1 MPRSH
6 QSNLNISRRGL
17 IKAGIGSAAA
27 LGLGAR
33 ASRSVRAAQ
42 SGDPIVIGM
51 SAAFSGP
58 NASTGEAQL
67 RGAQMAIDEI
77 NAAGGV
83 LDRPLSIVTRDNV
96 HEQDKGVLQTRE
108 LIEKEGAVGILG
120 SAGSFIAI
128 AVADTMEELEVPWI
142 GLSTG
147 AAAIID
153 NGQDPNWMYRV
164 SSNDPWVAEFLVRWS
179 VEKLNMQKIGILN
192 EDTGWGVPAIDD
204 VTAALANVGLEPT
217 SVDKVK
223 VGDTDF
229 TAQMLRAKD
238 AGTEAI
244 VTFTNSVEMA
254 NALKAGQKLGYQPR
268 IVSAWGLQNPNYITL
283 APELGQGTL
292 VMQTYTW
299 VNAEEPKALDLLKR
313 YTENWGITNPAEIP
327 NPSYTAD
334 AYDATHLF
342 ALAIETAGE
351 ANGAAMRDA
360 LEQLPE
366 YDGLIKNYA
375 PAFTPERHDA
385 LTPDDYLMC
394 EWKGDELVPLG
405 TLGA

>member
-1 MPRSH
+1 MLRSRRIH
-6 QSNLNISRRGL
+6 QSISRRAL

-27 LGLGAR
+27 IGLVGRVPGA
-33 ASRSVRAAQ
+33 VRAAQ

-58 NASTGEAQL
+58 NALVGEAQL
-67 RGAQMAIDEI
+67 RGAQLAADEV

-83 LDRPLSIVTRDNV
+83 LGRPLTIVTRDNV

-120 SAGSFIAI
+120 SQGSFIAI

-153 NGQDPNWMYRV
+153 NGQDPNWMFRV
-164 SSNDPWVAEFLVRWS
+164 SSNDPWVAEFLVRWA
-179 VEKLNMQKIGILN
+179 VEKLKTEKIGILN

-204 VTAALANVGLEPT
+204 VKAALEKVGLEPT
-217 SVDKVK
+217 SVDKMK

-244 VTFTNSVEMA
+244 VTFSNSVEMA
-254 NALKAGQKLGYQPR
+254 NALKAGQKIGYQPQ

-299 VNAEEPKALDLLKR
+299 VNAEDPKALDLLKR
-313 YTENWGITNPAEIP
+313 YTEQWGISNAAEIP
-327 NPSYTAD
+327 NPSFTAD

-360 LEQLPE
+360 LEQLPQ
-366 YDGLIKNYA
+366 YDGLIKTYA
-375 PAFTPERHDA
+375 PAFAPDRHDA
-385 LTPDDYLMC
+385 LMPDDYFMC
-394 EWKGDELVPLG
+394 EWSGDELVPLG
-405 TLGA
+405 TLGS

>member
-1 MPRSH
+1 MLRSH
-6 QSNLNISRRGL
+6 RIHQNVSRRGL

-27 LGLGAR
+27 IGLGGRITSA
-33 ASRSVRAAQ
+33 ARAAQ
-42 SGDPIVIGM
+42 SGDPVVIGM

-58 NASTGEAQL
+58 NASAGEAQL
-67 RGAQMAIDEI
+67 RGAQLAADEI

-83 LDRPLSIVTRDNV
+83 LGRPLTIVTRDNV

-120 SAGSFIAI
+120 SQGSFIAI
-128 AVADTMEELEVPWI
+128 AVADTLEELEVPWI

-153 NGQDPNWMYRV
+153 NGQDPNWMFRV
-164 SSNDPWVAEFLVRWS
+164 SSNDPWVAEFLVRWA
-179 VEKLNMQKIGILN
+179 VEKLNVEKIGILN

-204 VTAALANVGLEPT
+204 VEAALKTVGLEPS
-217 SVDKVK
+217 SVDKMK

-238 AGTEAI
+238 GGSEAI
-244 VTFTNSVEMA
+244 VTFSNSVEMA
-254 NALKAGQKLGYQPR
+254 NALKAGQKIGYQPQ
-268 IVSAWGLQNPNYITL
+268 IVSAWGLQNPNFITL
-283 APELGQGTL
+283 APDLGQGTL

-299 VNAEEPKALDLLKR
+299 VNAEDPKALDLLNR
-313 YTENWGITNPAEIP
+313 YTEEWGVANAAEIP
-327 NPSYTAD
+327 NPSFTAD

-342 ALAIETAGE
+342 ALAIETAGA

-366 YDGLIKNYA
+366 YAGLIKTYA
-375 PAFTPERHDA
+375 PAFTPDRHDA
-385 LTPDDYLMC
+385 LTADDYFMC
-394 EWKGDELVPLG
+394 EWSGDELVPLG
-405 TLGA
+405 TLGS

>member
-1 MPRSH
+1 MFPTCGF
-6 QSNLNISRRGL
+6 NPKLTRRGL
-17 IKAGIGSAAA
+17 VKVGIGSAAMI
-27 LGLGAR
+27 GVGAV
-33 ASRSVRAAQ
+33 APNSARAAQ
-42 SGDPIVIGM
+42 SGDPIVLGM

-58 NASTGEAQL
+58 NATVGEAQL
-67 RGAQMAIDEI
+67 RGAELAIDEI

-83 LDRPLSIVTRDNV
+83 LGRPLAIVTRDNV

-120 SAGSFIAI
+120 SQGSFIAV

-153 NGQDPNWMYRV
+153 NGQDPNWMFRV
-164 SSNDPWVAEFLVRWS
+164 SSNDPWVAEFLVRWA
-179 VEKLNMQKIGILN
+179 VEKLNMEQIGILN
-192 EDTGWGVPAIDD
+192 EDTGWGVPAIED
-204 VTAALANVGLEPT
+204 VQAALDQMGLQPA
-217 SVDKVK
+217 SVDKMK

-238 AGTEAI
+238 AGCEAI
-244 VTFTNSVEMA
+244 VTFSNSVEMA
-254 NALKAGQKLGYQPR
+254 NALKAGQKIGYQPQ

-283 APELGQGTL
+283 VPDLGQGTL
-292 VMQTYTW
+292 VMQTFTW
-299 VNAEEPKALDLLKR
+299 VNAETPKALDLLAR
-313 YTENWGITNPAEIP
+313 YTEKWGVEDAAEIP

-342 ALAIETAGE
+342 ALAIATAGE
-351 ANGAAMRDA
+351 ANGAVIRDA

-366 YDGLIKNYA
+366 YEGLIKNYA
-375 PAFTPERHDA
+375 PAFTADQHDA

-394 EWKGDELVPLG
+394 EWEGEKLVPVG
-405 TLGA
+405 TLTS